1 MLFHH
6 SGSKKRKH
14 EFPTAY
20 SVIIIVLVLVQILT
34 FFIPAGNYATVSYDQ
49 SRKDF
54 DITLP
59 TGKVR
64 HEPATQAT
72 LNRYKVKIDAKK
84 LIDGTIYKPVAIPDS
99 YQRIKVKKPNFW
111 EAVKQFLTA
120 QVNGI
125 ADSID
130 IITFILILGGIIGVV
145 YANGAINS
153 GMQALSD
160 HIKGKQILL
169 IVIVMGLIAL
179 GGTTFGLAEETMA
192 FYPMLIPVFL
202 EAGYDTM
209 TVVATIFLGTTLGTL
224 GSTINPF
231 STVIASNTAG
241 VNFAR
246 ALPLRIVMLLVSL
259 AAGMIYTIIYAERVR
274 KDPSKSL
281 VYDQYEENRQKYL
294 KLDSQADKGSFTWR
308 QKLTLLTFVAGFL
321 VMIWGVQSQGWYFTE
336 IAVVFLA
343 VSYLLFLVSGLSEHR
358 FMESFVS
365 GAADLLGVAFTVGLA
380 RAVSIVMDESHTSD
394 TIMYFFSKQITG
406 MNKLAFVWVLF
417 LIYIVLGFFIQS
429 SSGLA
434 VLSMPIM
441 APLANVVGVDRASVI
456 DAYNWGQGY
465 IGLIAPVGLIL
476 MSLAMVNISFDRW
489 FKFIW
494 KQLVIQLLICLLFLG
509 IGLLVY

>member
-1 MLFHH
+1 M
-6 SGSKKRKH
+6 R
-14 EFPTAY
+14 
-20 SVIIIVLVLVQILT
+20 II
-34 FFIPAGNYATVSYDQ
+34 
-49 SRKDF
+49 
-54 DITLP
+54 
-59 TGKVR
+59 
-64 HEPATQAT
+64 
-72 LNRYKVKIDAKK
+72 
-84 LIDGTIYKPVAIPDS
+84 
-99 YQRIKVKKPNFW
+99 
-111 EAVKQFLTA
+111 
-120 QVNGI
+120 
-125 ADSID
+125 
-130 IITFILILGGIIGVV
+130 
-145 YANGAINS
+145 
-153 GMQALSD
+153 
-160 HIKGKQILL
+160 
-169 IVIVMGLIAL
+169 
-179 GGTTFGLAEETMA
+179 
-192 FYPMLIPVFL
+192 
-202 EAGYDTM
+202 
-209 TVVATIFLGTTLGTL
+209 
-224 GSTINPF
+224 
-231 STVIASNTAG
+231 
-241 VNFAR
+241 
-246 ALPLRIVMLLVSL
+246 MLLVSL
-259 AAGMIYTIIYAERVR
+259 GAGMLYTIIYAEKVR

-281 VYDQYEENRQKYL
+281 VYDQYEENKKKYL
-294 KLDSQADKGSFTWR
+294 AFDSQADKGDFTWR

-358 FMESFVS
+358 FMESFVN
-365 GAADLLGVAFTVGLA
+365 GAADLLGVALTVGLA

-441 APLANVVGVDRASVI
+441 APLANIVGVDRASVI

-494 KQLVIQLLICLLFLG
+494 KQLVIQFVICLIFLG

>member
-1 MLFHH
+1 MFKKE
-6 SGSKKRKH
+6 KKRRKH
-14 EFPTAY
+14 QFPTAY
-20 SVIIIVLVLVQILT
+20 SVIIIVLFMVQVLT
-34 FFIPAGNYATVSYDQ
+34 FFIPAGNYATVSYES

-54 DITLP
+54 AITEP
-59 TGKVR
+59 SGKVK

-72 LNRYKVKIDAKK
+72 LDKYKVQIDAKK
-84 LIDGTIYKPVAIPDS
+84 LIDGTIYKPVAIPGS
-99 YQRIKVKKPNFW
+99 YKRIKMKKPTIW
-111 EAVKQFLTA
+111 EAIKEFLTS
-120 QVNGI
+120 QVQGI

-153 GMQALSD
+153 GMQALSN
-160 HIKGKQILL
+160 HIKGKQIFL

-224 GSTINPF
+224 ASTINPF

-246 ALPLRIVMLLVSL
+246 ALPLRIVMLLVSV
-259 AAGMIYTIIYAERVR
+259 ACGMIYTIIYAEKVR

-281 VYDQYEENRQKYL
+281 VYDQYEENKKKYL
-294 KLDSQADKGSFTWR
+294 DLSNNQEKSSFTIR

-321 VMIWGVQSQGWYFTE
+321 VMIWGVQSKGWYFTE

-343 VSYLLFLVSGLSEHR
+343 VSYLLFLVSGLSEHK
-358 FMESFVS
+358 FMESFVN
-365 GAADLLGVAFTVGLA
+365 GAADLLGVALTVGLA
-380 RAVSIVMDESHTSD
+380 RAVSIVMDNSHTSD

-476 MSLAMVNISFDRW
+476 MSLAMVNIGFDRW

-494 KQLVIQLLICLLFLG
+494 KQLILQFVICLVFLG

>member
-1 MLFHH
+1 MLFHR
-6 SGSKKRKH
+6 SGSKKKKRKH

-20 SVIIIVLVLVQILT
+20 SVIIIVLVLVQLLT

-49 SRKDF
+49 SAKDF
-54 DITLP
+54 AITMP
-59 TGKVR
+59 SGKVK
-64 HEPATQAT
+64 HEPATQKT
-72 LNRYKVKIDAKK
+72 LDRYKVKIDAKK

-99 YQRIKVKKPNFW
+99 YQRVNVKKPNFR
-111 EAVKQFLTA
+111 EAVVQFLTS
-120 QVNGI
+120 QVQGI

-153 GMQALSD
+153 GMQALSE

-246 ALPLRIVMLLVSL
+246 ALPLRIIMLLVSL
-259 AAGMIYTIIYAERVR
+259 GAGMLYTIIYAEKVR

-281 VYDQYEENRQKYL
+281 VYDQYEESKKKFL
-294 KLDSQADKGSFTWR
+294 AFDSQADKGDFTWR
-308 QKLTLLTFVAGFL
+308 QKLTLLTFVAGFF
-321 VMIWGVQSQGWYFTE
+321 S
-336 IAVVFLA
+336 AVVFLA

-365 GAADLLGVAFTVGLA
+365 GAADLLGVALTVGLA

-441 APLANVVGVDRASVI
+441 APLANIVGVDRASVI

-476 MSLAMVNISFDRW
+476 MSLAMVNIGFDRW

-494 KQLVIQLLICLLFLG
+494 KQLVIQFVICLIFLG